1 LHSLAPF
8 GNLNKQRY
16 KREIT
21 SEPIFKFWKK
31 EQSITFR
38 RVQDHMA
45 ATSLGIH
52 ASKNTAM
59 ANICFSQ
66 NAIFYKNKTTCN
78 KRGRR
83 FDHFDN

>member
-1 LHSLAPF
+1 
-8 GNLNKQRY
+8 
-16 KREIT
+16 
-21 SEPIFKFWKK
+21 
-31 EQSITFR
+31 
-38 RVQDHMA
+38 MA
-45 ATSLGIH
+45 ATSLGSH